1 MDWYQTVFEVIDMRS
16 FSNLWFWIALAV
28 LWSSVSHW
36 VIGVPFDM
44 IVRAKR
50 EKSGTAMDDLNAL
63 VHINARRMLYISET
77 AGILIILFGSTFM
90 TALVI
95 MAVFYNIEIAQAV
108 LLLGG
113 PLTILSFMSLRTAS
127 KIEQGREVGEE
138 MIRRLM
144 RHRFWTQ
151 LLGVCAIFV
160 TAMYGMYKNLYIA
173 PTSF

>member
-1 MDWYQTVFEVIDMRS
+1 MDWYETVFEVIDMRS

-44 IVRAKR
+44 IARARR
-50 EKSGTAMDDLNAL
+50 EKGGAAMADLNDL
-63 VHINARRMLYISET
+63 VHINVRRMLYISET
-77 AGILIILFGSTFM
+77 AGVLIILFGSALF

-95 MAVFYNIEIAQAV
+95 MAIWYDVEIAQAV

-113 PLTILSFMSLRTAS
+113 PLTILWFMSLRTAS
-127 KIEQGREVGEE
+127 KIQAGREVGED

-151 LLGVCAIFV
+151 LLGVVAIFV
-160 TAMYGMYKNLYIA
+160 TAMFGMYKNLYIA
-173 PTSF
+173 PAGF

>member
-1 MDWYQTVFEVIDMRS
+1 MSWYETVFEVIDMRS

-44 IVRAKR
+44 IVRARR
-50 EKSGTAMDDLNAL
+50 EKTGPAMDDLNAL

-77 AGILIILFGSTFM
+77 AGVLIILFGSTLF

-95 MAVFYNIEIAQAV
+95 MAAFYSVEIAQAV

-113 PLTILSFMSLRTAS
+113 PLTILYFMTLRTSA
-127 KIEQGREVGEE
+127 KIENGGEYGEE

-144 RHRFWTQ
+144 RHRFATQ
-151 LLGVCAIFV
+151 LLGVVSIFF
-160 TAMYGMYKNLYIA
+160 TAMFGMYQNLVL
-173 PTSF
+173 PHGF